1 MADTSIDVLGPHWRA
16 RTLTLRPD
24 HPRRPAPVATLVH
37 HEDAGSDPDR
47 PAVLYLHGFVD
58 YFFQAHVAQ
67 TLAEQGIDMYGLD
80 LRDYGRSIRPGRT
93 PNTTRSLAVY
103 AEEVDRAVH
112 LLRRQHR
119 RVVLLGH
126 STGGLIAALWADARQ
141 GTGLIDA
148 LILNSPWLDLRGTS
162 LERTLLTGAID
173 VLGLLAPDLPL
184 RRLAPHYGQ
193 AAHAEWGYDL
203 TWKPHEEFPARA
215 SFVRA
220 VRRGHAAVRR
230 GLAVDVPVLLL
241 TSDTTGPDDRW
252 HEHLLTS
259 DSVLD
264 VADMWRLAPNLGED
278 VTVEVIEGGAHDL
291 ALSPEPARTQYLT
304 AVADWVE
311 RS

>member
-1 MADTSIDVLGPHWRA
+1 MADDLDVLGPDWRR
-16 RTLTLRPD
+16 RTLPLRPD
-24 HPRRPAPVATLVH
+24 LPGRPDPVATLVH
-37 HEDAGSDPDR
+37 RADAGTDPDR

-58 YFFQAHVAQ
+58 YFFHDHVGAA
-67 TLAEQGIDMYGLD
+67 LAERGIDLYGLD

-93 PNTTRSLAVY
+93 PNTVRSLGVY
-103 AEEVDRAVH
+103 AEEVDTAIH
-112 LLRRQHR
+112 LLRRRHR

-126 STGGLIAALWADARQ
+126 STGGLIAALWADARH

-148 LILNSPWLDLRGTS
+148 LVLNSPWLDLRGTR
-162 LERTLLTGAID
+162 LERTVLTGVID
-173 VLGLLAPDLPL
+173 VLGLVAPDLPL
-184 RRLAPHYGQ
+184 RRLAPHYGE

-203 TWKPHEEFPARA
+203 AWKPHTDFPARA
-215 SFVRA
+215 SFIRA
-220 VRRGHAAVRR
+220 VRRGQSAVRR
-230 GLAVDVPVLLL
+230 GLAIDVPVLVL

-252 HEHLLTS
+252 HEHLLTT

-291 ALSPEPARTQYLT
+291 ALSPEPARSAYLT
-304 AVADWVE
+304 AVAEWAE